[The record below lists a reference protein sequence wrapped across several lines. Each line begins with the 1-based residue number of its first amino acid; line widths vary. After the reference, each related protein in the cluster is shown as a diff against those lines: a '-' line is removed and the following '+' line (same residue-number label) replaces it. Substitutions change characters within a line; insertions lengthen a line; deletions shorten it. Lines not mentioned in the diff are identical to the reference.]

1 MNQLIK
7 IMKKLLEK
15 IKNALLKAFG
25 VLLDFLVKNGEV
37 AIKVTNTVK
46 EIINNPAIDWV
57 VALTPTDVDDK
68 VLAEAKKIVPALA
81 VKVGLA
87 MNIVTI
93 AEAEEDEVI
102 AFSTVLAFVSDQ
114 LSEDGKAIF
123 YRELSGLIAESLS
136 DGNISGGEAV
146 AIVQLIFKK
155 II

>member
-7 IMKKLLEK
+7 TMKKLLEK
-15 IKNALLKAFG
+15 IKKGLIKAFG
-25 VLLDFLVKNGEV
+25 ALLEFLVKNGEV
-37 AIKVTNTVK
+37 AIKVTNLVK
-46 EIINNPAIDWV
+46 EVVNNPAIDWV
-57 VALTPTDVDDK
+57 VALTPTKADDK
-68 VLAEAKKIVPALA
+68 ILSIAKVMLPELA

-93 AEAEEDEVI
+93 AESEEDEAI
-102 AFSTVLAFVSDQ
+102 AFSKVLGFVSDQ
-114 LSEDGKAIF
+114 LSEEGKAIF
-123 YRELSGLIAESLS
+123 YRELSGLIAEALS

>member
-93 AEAEEDEVI
+93 AESEEDEII

-114 LSEDGKAIF
+114 LSEEGKAIF
-123 YRELSGLIAESLS
+123 YRELSGLVAESLS
-136 DGNISGGEAV
+136 DGTMSGGEAV